1 MANYIL
7 WNRKPTPITE
17 SNIFPGGIK
26 SNLSLEERRIFYIPV
41 VLIFPLD
48 GLEDGFQF
56 SDFSG
61 KHHGVVE
68 KAFALWWIQSPSWG
82 WSLLAG
88 QLCVHV
94 CLTPCDPMNHSLLG
108 SSVHGILRQ
117 EYWSGLPCLPP
128 GDLPNPGI
136 KPTSLKSPA
145 LAGRFFTTGTSW
157 KVLSNL
163 GHVLTTLGFSFLF
176 YKMVAM
182 IWLPQRM
189 L

>member
-88 QLCVHV
+88 QLCVHA

-136 KPTSLKSPA
+136 KPTSLKSPE
-145 LAGRFFTTGTSW
+145 LQVDSLPVSHWGSPWTQDTVWYYLDFIS
-157 KVLSNL
+157 S
-163 GHVLTTLGFSFLF
+163 LTDSSSSHIST
-176 YKMVAM
+176 
-182 IWLPQRM
+182 
-189 L
+189 